1 MGNRINC
8 DASKS
13 GKSKRAK
20 STGKNKNKLDAALK
34 EVKTLKAKITRLESE
49 LSDMRKRVK
58 ERDPYLA
65 RLIECGAKL
74 LPHDHRCLDTT
85 KTPYPRT

>member
-1 MGNRINC
+1 MGKRANFNS
-8 DASKS
+8 SKA
-13 GKSKRAK
+13 GKSTRTK
-20 STGKNKNKLDAALK
+20 STLKIKLDAALK
-34 EVKTLKAKITRLESE
+34 EVETLKAKITSLESE

-65 RLIECGAKL
+65 RLIECGAAL
-74 LPHDHRCLDTT
+74 LPDDHECLDTT